1 MRFFI
6 CCICLIVS
14 QSTSLHAKRVALV
27 IGNDDYAHV
36 TKLQKAVN
44 DARAVAA
51 TIRSIGFEVFETINA
66 NRRVFD
72 MELNKLN
79 AQIEA
84 GDEVIFFFAGH
95 GISVRGRNYLLPI
108 DVPAIKP
115 GQERSVTKEAFSE
128 DEIINLLQE
137 RGVKVSLLIID
148 ACRNNP
154 FPKKGT
160 RSLGR
165 SVGLSERSTPPRNT
179 FVMYSAGFGQEALDR
194 LSDNDQN
201 PNSVFTRKLLP
212 LLKTPGLS
220 HIRMAKRLQ
229 IEVEQLALS
238 SANKHQ
244 QFPAFYDQVRGD
256 FYLVPGND
264 ITTRKDPIQNDKPVT
279 GADEV
284 LWMTIETSN
293 KASDFEF
300 YLSKFPNGKFA
311 AVAELKI
318 RQLKDNK
325 LEAVNK
331 KQNLDNE
338 QSDTLF
344 QQAEDYFYRPNR
356 TDKDLQQALR
366 LSKQSAAL
374 GHSGSMYRLGVIYYD
389 GMGVSSD
396 KALAHS
402 WFEKA
407 FHSLKKQAVAG
418 DPMSQ
423 FFIGVMYSNGYFV
436 RKDKAQSF
444 DWYTKASD
452 QGHVL
457 AKGNLGNLYRDGR
470 GVDKDYKKAIE
481 LYKTSAN
488 QGNALAMVNLGKL
501 YMDGVGVETDYSVA
515 MEWFLKAAQK
525 GNSGSMTNIGLMYYL
540 GNGVKQDYSKAFD
553 WYQKAVVKKNP
564 AAMHNLAVL
573 YDQGHGVEKD
583 TKKAADW
590 IIRALREKYKFTL
603 NEMVENSNAWSVELR
618 EELQGFLKK
627 ERLYSGSIDGN
638 FGTETIK
645 ALKKLAL

>member
-6 CCICLIVS
+6 CFICLIVS
-14 QSTSLHAKRVALV
+14 QPTSLHAKRVALV

-51 TIRSIGFEVFETINA
+51 TIRSIGFEVIETINA

-318 RQLKDNK
+318 RQLKETQVAVHK
-325 LEAVNK
+325 LPERNDVSLSY
-331 KQNLDNE
+331 QPG
-338 QSDTLF
+338 DTI
-344 QQAEDYFYRPNR
+344 
-356 TDKDLQQALR
+356 KDCD
-366 LSKQSAAL
+366 
-374 GHSGSMYRLGVIYYD
+374 MCPEMVVIPP
-389 GMGVSSD
+389 GEFKMG
-396 KALAHS
+396 
-402 WFEKA
+402 
-407 FHSLKKQAVAG
+407 SLKKNKMRENNEIPRHHVTISKSFLAG
-418 DPMSQ
+418 KFEVTRAQ
-423 FFIGVMYSNGYFV
+423 FAYFV
-436 RKDKAQSF
+436 QETGHDAGKKCSTIEGDQFKSRSNRSFRNPGFTQYDNHPVVCVNWNDAKAYVAWLSRKTGQ
-444 DWYTKASD
+444 
-452 QGHVL
+452 V
-457 AKGNLGNLYRDGR
+457 YRLLSEAEWEFVARANTDTHFWWGES
-470 GVDKDYKKAIE
+470 IS
-481 LYKTSAN
+481 TSQAN
-488 QGNALAMVNLGKL
+488 
-501 YMDGVGVETDYSVA
+501 Y
-515 MEWFLKAAQK
+515 
-525 GNSGSMTNIGLMYYL
+525 
-540 GNGVKQDYSKAFD
+540 
-553 WYQKAVVKKNP
+553 
-564 AAMHNLAVL
+564 
-573 YDQGHGVEKD
+573 
-583 TKKAADW
+583 
-590 IIRALREKYKFTL
+590 
-603 NEMVENSNAWSVELR
+603 
-618 EELQGFLKK
+618 
-627 ERLYSGSIDGN
+627 DGN
-638 FGTETIK
+638 YRLNGPKGQFRNMTVAVDSFKANAFGLYNVHGNVFEWVEDCWHDNYHGSPKDGSAWIK
-645 ALKKLAL
+645 GGNCNKRVLRGGSWTFKPQFLRSARRSKNFTTPRMSLIGFRVARELN